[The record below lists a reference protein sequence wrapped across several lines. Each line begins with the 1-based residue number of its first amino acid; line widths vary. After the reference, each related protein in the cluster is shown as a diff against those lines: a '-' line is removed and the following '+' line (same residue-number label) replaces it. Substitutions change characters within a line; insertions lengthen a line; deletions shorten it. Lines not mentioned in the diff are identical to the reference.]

1 VTSPVEH
8 LIQPGDLVVAG
19 QVLGE
24 PVSLLERLFAH
35 AGDGRDAGRA
45 GNGSGGGWRLFAG
58 MSLTDALITAPP
70 SVELCSFV
78 GLGTNA
84 GLIAAGRMDLLPCHM
99 SALPGL
105 MTDGPLRP
113 DVALVVVS
121 PPDPDGFCHLGV
133 ESDYIWAAAQSARV
147 VLAEINPAVPP
158 VAGDTA
164 IPFDRLDGFVDT
176 DRPLPQYERAFPS
189 PVERAIAERVAPFIG
204 DGACLQIGVG
214 RLGEAVL
221 TAVAGR
227 RDLGIHAG
235 MIGDTILE
243 MVRDGVVTN
252 RHKGVDTGLTVAGSI
267 LGSRRAVE
275 LAPSDPGLRLR
286 SVAHTNDASVIAG
299 LGPFVSVNSA
309 IEVDLFGQV
318 NAEVAGGRYIGG
330 IGGSVD
336 FLRAAAAAPAGR
348 SIVALHATAKGGS
361 VSRIVP
367 EVARVTALRTDV
379 DVVATEYGVAELH
392 GVSEGERARRLI
404 ALASPDHRPQLEL
417 AAKELGL

>member
-8 LIQPGDLVVAG
+8 LVQPGDLVVAG

-24 PVSLLERLFAH
+24 PVTLLERLFA
-35 AGDGRDAGRA
+35 R
-45 GNGSGGGWRLFAG
+45 GGGWRLFAG
-58 MSLTDALITAPP
+58 MSLSDVLTTAPP
-70 SVELCSFV
+70 SVELGSFV
-78 GLGTNA
+78 GLGANA

-133 ESDYIWAAAQSARV
+133 QSDYIFAAARAARV
-147 VLAEINPAVPP
+147 VLAEINPAVPH

-176 DRPLPQYERAFPS
+176 DRSLPEYERSFPS
-189 PVERAIAERVAPFIG
+189 PVERAIAERIAPFVP

-221 TAVAGR
+221 ATLAGR

-235 MIGDTILE
+235 MVGDTILE
-243 MVRDGVVTN
+243 MVRDGVITN
-252 RHKGVDTGLTVAGSI
+252 ARKGVDRGLTVAGSI
-267 LGSRRAVE
+267 LGSGRAVE
-275 LAPSDPGLRLR
+275 LAASDPGLRLR
-286 SVAHTNDASVIAG
+286 SVAHTNDASVIAA

-348 SIVALHATAKGGS
+348 SVVALHATAKRGS

-379 DVVATEYGVAELH
+379 DIVATEYGVAELQ
-392 GVSEGERARRLI
+392 GISEGERARRLI
-404 ALASPDHRPQLEL
+404 ALAAPDHRPQLEL